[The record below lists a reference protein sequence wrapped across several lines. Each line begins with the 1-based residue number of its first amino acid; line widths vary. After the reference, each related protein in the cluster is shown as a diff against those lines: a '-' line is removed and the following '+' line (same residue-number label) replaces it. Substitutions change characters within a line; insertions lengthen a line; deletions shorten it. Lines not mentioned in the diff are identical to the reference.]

1 MHVIL
6 KKNFVTDIIIYQNVK
21 TCFEYL
27 VFSWKGHI
35 LEVKLHANAIYY
47 LQINI
52 SSCHCIVKFS
62 I

>member
-6 KKNFVTDIIIYQNVK
+6 KKNFVTVIIYQNVK

-47 LQINI
+47 LQILI
-52 SSCHCIVKFS
+52 CKYRHAIV
-62 I
+62 